1 MQSKQNKKRIKGE
14 LGTRVD
20 TLETKNKK
28 NPKTQQLIFS

>member
-1 MQSKQNKKRIKGE
+1 MIKGE

-20 TLETKNKK
+20 TLEKKKKK

>member
-1 MQSKQNKKRIKGE
+1 MIKGE

-20 TLETKNKK
+20 TLEKKKKKK